1 MSILTPEVF
10 YSASNLKDNPFR
22 SQPIYSGD
30 PRIGIWVGYEKQRS
44 QMMKF
49 LTRSRADQVG
59 NVNFVMLYGQY
70 GTGKSHGLLWA
81 INEITHTAKA
91 EFNSLAYYIS
101 SLRKDKGTLT
111 FAGAYRAD
119 VVGKSS
125 YINDLWAFRN
135 FLSGV
140 ISKLRESDSNFA
152 DLRDE
157 EALRRIYSQ
166 SDLARLAHEIYEC
179 STQEELRQLLCP
191 DKLTDYEAMTKFT
204 AVVNLAVSDVRI
216 GDDTRRFKSAVYLM
230 IDEMDDLIRASG
242 KEARDIND
250 ILRHIYD
257 SCPSRFGIAIGLSAE
272 IADMSSIFYEY
283 LLERIQKRIHLD
295 TMDRDAAIDFVK
307 RIMSEWR
314 VSVDGPSE
322 YFPFS
327 DDAVALIAG
336 RLNRITP
343 RRIIDVMQQVLEEV
357 RLAGLDPSKGELAD
371 SDFLETHDVIDEVLG
386 DHV

>member
-1 MSILTPEVF
+1 MTILAPEAF
-10 YSASNLKDNPFR
+10 YFASNLKDNPFR

-30 PRIGIWVGYEKQRS
+30 PRIGIWVGYEKQRN

-81 INEITHTAKA
+81 INEITHRARG

-119 VVGKSS
+119 IVGKSG
-125 YINDLWAFRN
+125 YVNDLWAFRN

-140 ISKLRESDSNFA
+140 ISKLRESDSNLA

-157 EALRRIYSQ
+157 EALRRLYSQ
-166 SDLARLAHEIYEC
+166 ADLARLAHEIYEC
-179 STQEELRQLLCP
+179 STQDELRRLLCP
-191 DKLTDYEAMTKFT
+191 EKLTDYEAMTKFT
-204 AVVNLAVSDVRI
+204 AIVNLVVSDIKV
-216 GDDTRRFKSAVYLM
+216 GDDARRFKSAVYLM
-230 IDEMDDLIRASG
+230 IDEMDDLIRATG

-307 RIMSEWR
+307 SIMSEWR
-314 VSVDGPSE
+314 VNGGAASDF
-322 YFPFS
+322 FPFT
-327 DDAVALIAG
+327 DDAIALIAG

-357 RLAGLDPSKGELAD
+357 RLAGLDPSKNELAD
-371 SDFLETHDVIDEVLG
+371 SDFLEAHDIIDEVLG
-386 DHV
+386 DHI